1 MTKKTLGV
9 GGEENGASAFFNSLL
24 ISASSDGKKKTPLG
38 VGGEENGGESTVKRM
53 GESWR

>member
-1 MTKKTLGV
+1 MAKKTLGV

-24 ISASSDGKKKTPLG
+24 ISASSDGKKNPLG

-53 GESWR
+53 GESRR